1 MISSQYFYD
10 KLSRINPGACVYKY
24 TLPKCE
30 EFVPLINKINEIKK
44 KKNAVILAHSY
55 VNPEIV
61 YGVADFV
68 GDSYGLSKDAKQTDA
83 DIIIFTAVKFM
94 AETAKILNPG
104 KEVLVPSKFN
114 GCSLAD
120 SITAQDVISLKDQ
133 FPDYSFIC
141 YINTTAEVKAQCD
154 ACVTSANVYDI
165 VEKYPSDKIY
175 FLPDKL
181 MGLNLIEE
189 MKRRGVS
196 KDIKIWKGTCYVHE
210 DYKPEMVTQLQL
222 QYDNL
227 KVLAH
232 PECSPNVIQHSDFTG
247 STSQLLKYM
256 ETSSDN
262 DAYLMLTECGITS
275 RLQVEYPNKNIVG
288 SCTLCKYMRSNT
300 LEDILR
306 VLTDPQEEDRIY
318 LDSNI
323 RERALSCIESMFKYA
338 GK

>member
-10 KLSRINPGACVYKY
+10 KLSKINPGACVYKY

-44 KKNAVILAHSY
+44 EKNAVVLAHSY

-68 GDSYGLSKDAKQTDA
+68 GDSYGLSRDAKQTDA
-83 DIIIFTAVKFM
+83 DIIVFAAVKFM

-120 SITAQDVISLKDQ
+120 SITGQDVRSLKEQ
-133 FPDYSFIC
+133 YPGYSFIC
-141 YINTTAEVKAQCD
+141 YINTTAEVKAECD
-154 ACVTSANVYDI
+154 ACVTSSNVYDI
-165 VEKYPSDKIY
+165 IERFPSDRIY

-181 MGLNLIEE
+181 MGLNIIEE
-189 MKRRGVS
+189 MNNRGVN
-196 KDIKIWKGTCYVHE
+196 KDIKLWKGTCYVHE
-210 DYKPEMVTQLQL
+210 DYNPEMIYRMKF

-227 KVLAH
+227 KVLSH
-232 PECSPNVIQHSDFTG
+232 PECSPGVLQQSDFVG

-256 ETSSDN
+256 DSSPNDN
-262 DAYLMLTECGITS
+262 TYLMLTECGITS
-275 RLQVEYPNKNIVG
+275 RLQVEYPGKKIVG

-306 VLTDPQEEDRIY
+306 VLTNPRDEDRIT
-318 LDSNI
+318 LNSSTRQKANTCV
-323 RERALSCIESMFKYA
+323 EAMFKYT
-338 GK
+338 GN